1 MDNIFEFC
9 IDERRAVIR
18 DKHYGEKVAKSV
30 RSLDLVVPEEGECC
44 VGKTSIH
51 FENASTTI
59 TSIYPLTGFQ

>member
-1 MDNIFEFC
+1 MDKIFEFC

-18 DKHYGEKVAKSV
+18 DKHYGVKVAKSV

-44 VGKTSIH
+44 VGKTSIR

-59 TSIYPLTGFQ
+59 TNIYPRKGVQ